1 MDTMESTGFANVLQ
15 RGWWR
20 LLLRG
25 LAAIAFGLIAWLR
38 PGISLAALVIVFGLY
53 ALVDGILCVW
63 MGIAGRKLNEDWWV
77 LLLMGFIGIGVGL
90 LTFSRPGITALGLLF
105 YIAIWAIARGAL
117 EIVAAIHLR
126 KEVKGE
132 WRLVVAALASIALG
146 VFLMASPAR
155 GVLALLWVIGLF
167 AIVFGVMEVILAFR
181 ARKFV
186 RTFAPM

>member
-1 MDTMESTGFANVLQ
+1 MDTMETGFANVLQ

-25 LAAIAFGLIAWLR
+25 LAAIAFGLVAWLR

-53 ALVDGILCVW
+53 ALIDGILSVW

-77 LLLMGFIGIGVGL
+77 LLLIGLVGIGVGL

-132 WRLVVAALASIALG
+132 WRLIVAALASIALG
-146 VFLMASPAR
+146 VLLMASPGR
-155 GVLALLWVIGLF
+155 GALALLWMIGAF
-167 AIVFGVMEVILAFR
+167 AIVFGVAEVILAFR